1 MYLVG
6 GVIAVALFF
15 YLISSY
21 ESVKERVKGGG
32 RAGGGDAGPPIKIE
46 PRNIFMKNMKRPP
59 GARLCPLCGST
70 LTQFEALYAEQL
82 KGDKGRKILILGCR
96 YCYKEGEGKGGR

>member
-15 YLISSY
+15 YFISSY

-32 RAGGGDAGPPIKIE
+32 RASGGDGGPPIKIE

-59 GARLCPLCGST
+59 GTRLCPLCGST
-70 LTQFEALYAEQL
+70 LTQFEALYAEQVRDG
-82 KGDKGRKILILGCR
+82 KGQKILILGCR
-96 YCYKEGEGKGGR
+96 YCYKEGEGGR